1 MSYDELQVQH
11 SATSGYRAMSTVFEL
26 SRSLRILVAED
37 EPELRDDL
45 EAALRRPGCIIEFA
59 ENAEEILNRFSDGTW
74 PPSLVIVDLTKP
86 HLGGLTT
93 TRKIRLRQPNVPII
107 LFSGDSSEVTVAE
120 TSPDAVSNC
129 LVLSKPVSQQQL
141 REAVDELVPSSPAI
155 PISRSSDTFSA
166 KPELNLKAGNWIRQ
180 IEPLM
185 KRLAKSE
192 VPVLLQGETGVGKE
206 VLARYIHDHSPRSQ
220 QTFLK
225 LNCAAL
231 PSELVESELFG
242 YERGAFTGAFKSY
255 PGKFELAD
263 GGTILLDEI
272 GDMDL
277 KLQSKLLQV
286 LQDHEFHRI
295 GAKEV
300 TRVNVRVIAATHRE
314 LETQIE
320 HGEFRQDLYYR
331 LNVVNIVIP
340 PLRERLDE
348 IVPLA
353 AFFLRKHVI
362 SGDSVP
368 EIGPELRAAL
378 LGHRWPG
385 NIRELENV
393 MRRYLVVRS
402 QEAIIEQLNSSY
414 GKPAMGHRRGMQMAT
429 MEAQPQWSAAAAA
442 GGSPLSDSQ
451 MRRPTNDRLLAVPQ
465 TLPES
470 EITENSELV
479 KLDHARKAAETE
491 VITKALYSTQWNRKR
506 AAATLGIDYKAL
518 LYKMKK
524 LGID

>member
-1 MSYDELQVQH
+1 MPYDELQ
-11 SATSGYRAMSTVFEL
+11 SSNTSTSEYHAMSTMLDF
-26 SRSLRILVAED
+26 SPSLRILVGE
-37 EPELRDDL
+37 DDL
-45 EAALRRPGCIIEFA
+45 IMRQRLEAVLARAGSTISFFDSGEQ
-59 ENAEEILNRFSDGTW
+59 ILQAFSEGSRA
-74 PPSLVIVDLTKP
+74 PSLVIVDLTKP
-86 HLGGLTT
+86 QQGGFATV
-93 TRKIRLRQPNVPII
+93 RKIRLRSATTPII
-107 LFSGDSSEVTVAE
+107 LFSDSSEDSLAE
-120 TSPDAVSNC
+120 VNRQAGDC
-129 LVLSKPVSQQQL
+129 MVLIKPVSQQQL
-141 REAVDELVPSSPAI
+141 RQAIDELLQSSSPI
-155 PISRSSDTFSA
+155 PISRHREHTRS
-166 KPELNLKAGNWIRQ
+166 KPELNLRAGNWIRQ

-185 KRLAKSE
+185 KRMANSE
-192 VPVLLQGETGVGKE
+192 IPVLLQGETGVGKE

-255 PGKFELAD
+255 PGKFELAN

-295 GAKEV
+295 GAKET
-300 TRVNVRVIAATHRE
+300 TRVDVRVIAATHRE
-314 LETQIE
+314 LESQIE
-320 HGEFRQDLYYR
+320 KGEFRQDLYYR

-353 AFFLRKHVI
+353 SFFLRKHVAP
-362 SGDSVP
+362 GDSVP
-368 EIGPELRAAL
+368 EIGSELKSAL
-378 LGHRWPG
+378 LAHSWPG

-402 QEAIIEQLNSSY
+402 PEAVIDQLNSPY
-414 GKPAMGHRRGMQMAT
+414 GRTSVPARRPIST
-429 MEAQPQWSAAAAA
+429 PMEAQPQWSAAAVGGNSAA
-442 GGSPLSDSQ
+442 SFEPQ
-451 MRRPTNDRLLAVPQ
+451 VRRSSNDRLLTVPPA
-465 TLPES
+465 LPES
-470 EITENSELV
+470 EPAENSELV
-479 KLDHARKAAETE
+479 KLDHARKAAEIE